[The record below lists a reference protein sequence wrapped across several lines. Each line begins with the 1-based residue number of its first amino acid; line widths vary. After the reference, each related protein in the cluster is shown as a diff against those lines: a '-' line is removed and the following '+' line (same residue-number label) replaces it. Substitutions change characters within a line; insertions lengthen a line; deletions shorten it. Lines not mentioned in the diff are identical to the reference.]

1 VLLLVA
7 VVLLVVLV
15 ARRPGAAALD
25 TSALDPKLDAL
36 AKANERTDRAVRDE
50 IAKSRDEAAA
60 AASRTRDELAA
71 AIAELTRTNEQRF
84 EAVRAGLEQRLT
96 EAHGTMLNGM
106 RHVFDAQGKQLEA
119 FATQLGQLTTMV
131 DQRLEAVRGGVQ
143 QQLQSIQDDNTK
155 KLEQMRSTVEEKLQ
169 GTLDKRLG
177 ESFKAVSE
185 RLEQVHRGLGEM
197 QQLATGVGDLKRV
210 LTNVKTRGLFGEV
223 QLKTLLEDFML
234 PSQYAENVDTA
245 GNGSRVEFAVKL
257 PGKGGAAEDAV
268 WLPIDAKFPTED
280 WQRLVDAQE
289 RADGAAAEIAGKQLE
304 VRIRGC
310 AAEIS
315 AKYIGPPRTTE
326 FAILFLPTEG
336 LFAEVVRR
344 PGLSELLQREYRVL
358 VAGPTTLCAVLNSLR
373 MGFRTLAIE
382 QRTSEVWQTLGDVKA
397 EFDKFGAALA
407 HVKRKLNQASNT
419 IEHAERR
426 TRVLKRKLRDVEQLP
441 SAEVQPLSLFDVPVE
456 VGKE

>member
-1 VLLLVA
+1 
-7 VVLLVVLV
+7 
-15 ARRPGAAALD
+15 
-25 TSALDPKLDAL
+25 
-36 AKANERTDRAVRDE
+36 
-50 IAKSRDEAAA
+50 
-60 AASRTRDELAA
+60 
-71 AIAELTRTNEQRF
+71 
-84 EAVRAGLEQRLT
+84 
-96 EAHGTMLNGM
+96 
-106 RHVFDAQGKQLEA
+106 
-119 FATQLGQLTTMV
+119 
-131 DQRLEAVRGGVQ
+131 
-143 QQLQSIQDDNTK
+143 
-155 KLEQMRSTVEEKLQ
+155 
-169 GTLDKRLG
+169 
-177 ESFKAVSE
+177 
-185 RLEQVHRGLGEM
+185 
-197 QQLATGVGDLKRV
+197 
-210 LTNVKTRGLFGEV
+210 V

-234 PSQYAENVDTA
+234 PTQYAENVDTV

-257 PGKGGAAEDAV
+257 PGKGGAPEDVV

-344 PGLSELLQREYRVL
+344 PGLSEMLQREYRVL

-441 SAEVQPLSLFDVPVE
+441 TAEVQPLSLFDVPVE
-456 VGKE
+456 VGKLE